1 MKTLNDRIWDK
12 SGKIV
17 PMVREKLLAIAHKVA
32 DEIATLVEI
41 ENIYFTGSLA
51 GYNWTPVS
59 DVDLHIIVKILEEH
73 SDGTLNEYFDL
84 ICKLFNSHHN
94 IFIKGYKVEV
104 NIKERETLLKD
115 KAVYD
120 LVNNTWKVK
129 PKRAIKTIEDHDV
142 IEMTKYY
149 QREIDLLIT
158 HRGSIKDAKELKAKI
173 KELRTTG
180 LSEEGE
186 FSLGNLVFKRLRNT
200 GYLAKIF
207 DYYTKLEDQKLSLE
221 NFKGFLKK

>member
-12 SGKIV
+12 NGKIV

-32 DEIATLVEI
+32 DDIATLVEI

-142 IEMTKYY
+142 IEMTKHY